1 MLGERVAIKE
11 FFVKDFCNRDEA
23 TAHVTIGTQSKR
35 GLVDKLKR
43 KFIEEAKMLYRMQHP
58 GIVRVFDI
66 FEENSTAY
74 FVMDY
79 IDGPSLSEI
88 VTKEGA
94 LSEARAVRYIRQ
106 VAEALKY
113 VHDQDRL
120 HLDIKPGNIMVDS
133 NDNAILIDFGAS
145 KQYDEVDGENTS
157 TLLGKTP
164 GYAPLEQIGNDVVK
178 FLPATDIYALGATLY
193 KLVTGIT
200 PLSANLL
207 ASGEE
212 LAPLPNSISAATRKA
227 IDETMRINKNKRT
240 QSVVEFLA
248 LLGGE
253 KTDSKLSQSSNV
265 QTQPTSEEATK
276 LTNEEET
283 LVIGDTRENTQ
294 LDKEKKE
301 TPREPSAT
309 LVESKTWKELFKERH
324 PIVNVMMVVM
334 SIVMLYGLLLASFLD
349 YGTYGGL
356 LYISVSLLIVVLGLT
371 KLFKHKQSGFMFT
384 ALSVPIMSVI
394 SLIYFVTSYEYFS
407 FSYLEN
413 FTYFLLNLAIDPI
426 IVLLVYYGILHI
438 KSKGKSAW
446 ESMKPAPLWMK
457 RCAWCVWILLFVCIF
472 AAKGLANNMAQKEK
486 ERIEQQQ
493 RAKEKANQDAKAREA
508 RVKDAEEKI
517 RQQQEEEKRREIAK
531 YANFTIPALDWS
543 KVTLDDKLLLDDDIT
558 KCTHLLQ
565 ALPDDAAY
573 LEERP
578 EILRLLK
585 STRLDIIPSDIFN
598 YKRVRSIQVNKLG
611 IFSYNYFNCR
621 FKTKNNLLFFE
632 KTSGSQRKSGYVYK
646 NDPKSCIFLGGWT
659 VNDDPQ
665 TIYGSE
671 NSIAGSLYR
680 VGTNKLLM
688 VFFDGNGF
696 ELYEIVK

>member
-23 TAHVTIGTQSKR
+23 TAHVTVGTQSKK
-35 GLVDKLKR
+35 GLVDKLKH
-43 KFIEEAKMLYRMQHP
+43 KFVEEAKMLYRMQHS

-66 FEENSTAY
+66 FEENGTAY

-88 VTKEGA
+88 VAKEGA
-94 LSEARAVRYIRQ
+94 LSEARAVRYICQ

-113 VHDQDRL
+113 VHDHDCL

-240 QSVVEFLA
+240 QSVVVFLA

-283 LVIGDTRENTQ
+283 LVIGESRGNTQ
-294 LDKEKKE
+294 LDKKKKE

-324 PIVNVMMVVM
+324 PIVNLMMVLAILISLVG
-334 SIVMLYGLLLASFLD
+334 SIFL
-349 YGTYGGL
+349 GGFI
-356 LYISVSLLIVVLGLT
+356 YVYTPAYACEILINVLVLIGFIQ
-371 KLFKHKQSGFMFT
+371 LFKHKQWGFWFI
-384 ALSVPIMSVI
+384 ALSVPIVDMLQHLLMLYYSYGLLLFDYLYIWEIGYLIGIFI
-394 SLIYFVTSYEYFS
+394 S
-407 FSYLEN
+407 
-413 FTYFLLNLAIDPI
+413 
-426 IVLLVYYGILHI
+426 YGILQI
-438 KSKGKSAW
+438 KYKKKSAW
-446 ESMKPAPLWMK
+446 SMMKPAPTWMK
-457 RCAWCVWILLFVCIF
+457 KCAWIAWIILFVCVF
-472 AAKGLANNMAQKEK
+472 LVREVASYKEQI
-486 ERIEQQQ
+486 RIEQQQ
-493 RAKEKANQDAKAREA
+493 REKE
-508 RVKDAEEKI
+508 VEEKK
-517 RQQQEEEKRREIAK
+517 QQQTSV
-531 YANFTIPALDWS
+531 YANYSIPSLDWN
-543 KVTLDDKLLLDDDIT
+543 KVKFDDKLLLDDDIT
-558 KCTHLLQ
+558 KCVNLLN
-565 ALPDDAAY
+565 ALPDNAAY

-598 YKRVRSIQVNKLG
+598 YKRVRSIQVDKLG

-646 NDPKSCIFLGGWT
+646 NDQKSCIFLGGWT

-688 VFFDGNGF
+688 VFFDGNSF